1 MDVIVYEL
9 DGNLYIN
16 LTNRCSN
23 DCRFCVRNTGATY
36 YGNNLWLSKEPTS
49 EEVLAAIKDKNY
61 AEAVFCGYGEPTFRV
76 REIVE
81 VGRELKKRGYLVRL
95 NTNGQGNII
104 NGRDITPEIAEGV
117 DEVNVSLNAPT
128 ADEYYDIC
136 RPVFGEDAFDALID
150 FAKKCKERGLAVTFS
165 IVDCIGEKK
174 VEECKKL
181 ADKVGIKLRVR
192 KYIDEH

>member
-1 MDVIVYEL
+1 M
-9 DGNLYIN
+9 
-16 LTNRCSN
+16 
-23 DCRFCVRNTGATY
+23 
-36 YGNNLWLSKEPTS
+36 
-49 EEVLAAIKDKNY
+49 
-61 AEAVFCGYGEPTFRV
+61 
-76 REIVE
+76 
-81 VGRELKKRGYLVRL
+81 GRELKKRGYLVRL